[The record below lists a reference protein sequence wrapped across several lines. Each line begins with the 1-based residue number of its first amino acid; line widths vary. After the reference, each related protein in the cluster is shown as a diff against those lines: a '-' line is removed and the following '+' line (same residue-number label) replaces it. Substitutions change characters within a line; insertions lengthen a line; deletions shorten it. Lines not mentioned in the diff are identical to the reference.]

1 MFRKLTRRG
10 RIRIRAYTI
19 AAIAILSGFVI
30 SGYGMA
36 LKYRTHLEYDYER
49 SLNQLSEHLNNIEIT
64 LMKGTYSG
72 TAAGAADFAMNL
84 WSEAGAAKNCLS
96 ALPTYENELDG
107 TYKFLSQV
115 GDYSL
120 SLAKKMTLN
129 KEITAEERAHLAT
142 LSSHA
147 QNLSLQVSELCARMN
162 EGRMWGDRVK
172 CLLGEYNDEQDTD
185 ALDEGIS
192 EIEQGFSDYPTL
204 LYDGPFSD
212 HIQREE
218 PLLLKGKG
226 NISNEEA
233 MRIASNVSGLDVS
246 VLERVEESKGK
257 IPCYNFQGN
266 GVTISITQTGGY
278 CSYMLD
284 SREISQNHTL
294 KFEDCKKKALEYLN
308 KLNLGTFKES
318 YYSINEGI
326 CVINFAYQEK
336 DTTCYTDLIK
346 VGVAMDNGNVVSFNA
361 QGYIMNHIERNIPTP
376 KYTETDAR
384 NVISPLLS
392 VVESNKAIIP
402 LTTMEEQLCYEFLC
416 VSESGQEVLVYVN
429 ANTLQEEDIKI
440 LLRGDGGVL
449 TI

>member
-1 MFRKLTRRG
+1 MFRRLTRRG
-10 RIRIRAYTI
+10 KIRLWAYTLT
-19 AAIAILSGFVI
+19 AIAILSGFVAT
-30 SGYGMA
+30 GYGMA
-36 LKYRTHLEYDYER
+36 MKYRTRLEYDYER

-84 WSEAGAAKNCLS
+84 WSEAGAAKTCLS
-96 ALPTYENELDG
+96 ALPTYDNELDG

-142 LSSHA
+142 LSDHA
-147 QNLSLQVSELCARMN
+147 KNLSLQVSELCARMN
-162 EGRMWGDRVK
+162 EGRMWGDRVR
-172 CLLGEYNDEQDTD
+172 CLLGEYNDEKNID

-192 EIEQGFSDYPTL
+192 EIEKGFSDYPTL

-212 HIQREE
+212 HIEQAE

-226 NISNEEA
+226 DINHTEA
-233 MRIASNVSGLDVS
+233 IKIASKVSGFDVS
-246 VLERVEESKGK
+246 ALDRAEDSGGK

-266 GVTISITQTGGY
+266 GVTISITKTGGY

-284 SREISQNHTL
+284 SRAISQNHTL

-308 KLNLGTFKES
+308 KQNLGTFKES
-318 YYSINEGI
+318 YYSINEGV

-361 QGYIMNHIERNIPTP
+361 QGYIMNHIERNIATP

-384 NVISPLLS
+384 NVVSPLLA

-402 LTTMEEQLCYEFLC
+402 LNTMEERLCYEFLC
-416 VSESGQEVLVYVN
+416 ISESGQEVLVYVN

-440 LLRGDGGVL
+440 LLRDDGGVL